1 MLGSAHRE
9 LVDVGLLSLPPS
21 SPVIYRRVF
30 PQQGILLK
38 WTKGFKATGCE
49 GEDVVNLLKEAIH
62 RRAVSVHVAVRSRL
76 LAPTP
81 WLSSASLIGL

>member
-1 MLGSAHRE
+1 MDA
-9 LVDVGLLSLPPS
+9 GLPSLPPW
-21 SPVIYRRVF
+21 VIYRGVF

-62 RRAVSVHVAVRSRL
+62 RREVSVHVAVRSWL
-76 LAPTP
+76 LAPASQ
-81 WLSSASLIGL
+81 LSLASLIGL

>member
-1 MLGSAHRE
+1 M
-9 LVDVGLLSLPPS
+9 
-21 SPVIYRRVF
+21 IYCGVF

-62 RRAVSVHVAVRSRL
+62 RREVSSFSRSCEKLAACSHILAVFGIFNWPVKQINGLSPGLMSV
-76 LAPTP
+76 
-81 WLSSASLIGL
+81 